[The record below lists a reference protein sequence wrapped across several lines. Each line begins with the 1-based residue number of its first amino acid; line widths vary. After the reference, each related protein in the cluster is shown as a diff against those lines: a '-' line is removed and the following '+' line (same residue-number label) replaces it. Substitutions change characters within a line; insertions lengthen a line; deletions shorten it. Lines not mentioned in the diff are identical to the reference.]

1 MSRAH
6 DSDYHYHIKSVYS
19 ILYPVL
25 GAEIPALFRGRRRL
39 RRPRPHEACKKNS
52 FDQKIG
58 PIWLIVCALQ
68 RVSFPCFWRRISF
81 FFCCDEPLC
90 VPGKSY
96 RTTRAILAAVI
107 IMSYILCVVCSA
119 GIFGGPRLWV
129 VEGEVIDIILVGRA
143 NVY

>member
-1 MSRAH
+1 MAYCVRA
-6 DSDYHYHIKSVYS
+6 SEGVF
-19 ILYPVL
+19 P
-25 GAEIPALFRGRRRL
+25 LFL
-39 RRPRPHEACKKNS
+39 AKD
-52 FDQKIG
+52 F
-58 PIWLIVCALQ
+58 V
-68 RVSFPCFWRRISF
+68 F

-90 VPGKSY
+90 IPGKSY